1 MINSYAFLRLPIRR
15 EKYSI
20 YPPTVNDS
28 LVNPEFSQ
36 WEGIF
41 TTSQEELE
49 DSIREKDPNYD
60 GPIPTPWIFI
70 LGSAYEDKEFEN
82 MVRAA
87 FKFFLHEDITILYEA
102 QVIVL
107 GDIEDELT
115 KVKSADELR
124 VIDEEEF
131 FNLQNT
137 VRISLGLATVEKP
150 DPNESPRIKR
160 MKAKARLRDRIKAK
174 KGMGLSLGDS
184 LVSICCMG
192 IGLTP
197 LNIGEI
203 SYAALGKIIDRYQS
217 KEAYETDVKSIL
229 AGADSKKI
237 HPKYWITNEK

>member
-1 MINSYAFLRLPIRR
+1 MINSYAFLRLPIQ
-15 EKYSI
+15 KKNYSV
-20 YPPTVNDS
+20 YPPSLNDS
-28 LVNPEFSQ
+28 LKNPKFTQ
-36 WEGIF
+36 WEGLF

-49 DSIREKDPNYD
+49 DSIHEHNPNYD

-70 LGSAYEDKEFEN
+70 LGSALEDKEFETT
-82 MVRAA
+82 VREA
-87 FKFFLHEDITILYEA
+87 FQFFLHEDITILYDN

-107 GDIEDELT
+107 GDLENELMNVT
-115 KVKSADELR
+115 SAEELR
-124 VIDEEEF
+124 IIDEEEF
-131 FNLQNT
+131 FELQNT
-137 VRISLGLATVEKP
+137 VRISLGMNPVEKP
-150 DPNESPRIKR
+150 DPDESPRVKR

-203 SYAALGKIIDRYQS
+203 SYAALGKIIDRYQR

-229 AGADSKKI
+229 AGADAKKI
-237 HPKYWITNEK
+237 HPKYWITNE

>member
-1 MINSYAFLRLPIRR
+1 MINSYAFLRLPIQ
-15 EKYSI
+15 KKNYSV
-20 YPPTVNDS
+20 YPPSLNDS
-28 LVNPEFSQ
+28 LKNPKFTQ
-36 WEGIF
+36 WEGLF

-49 DSIREKDPNYD
+49 DSIHEHNPSYD

-70 LGSAYEDKEFEN
+70 LGSALEDKEFETT
-82 MVRAA
+82 VREALQ
-87 FKFFLHEDITILYEA
+87 FFLHEDITILYDS

-107 GDIEDELT
+107 GDLENELMNVT
-115 KVKSADELR
+115 SAEELR
-124 VIDEEEF
+124 IIDEEEF
-131 FNLQNT
+131 FELQNT
-137 VRISLGLATVEKP
+137 VRISLGMNPVEKP
-150 DPNESPRIKR
+150 ETDESPRVKR

-203 SYAALGKIIDRYQS
+203 SYAALGKIIDRYQR

-229 AGADSKKI
+229 AGADAKKI
-237 HPKYWITNEK
+237 HPKYWITNE

>member
-1 MINSYAFLRLPIRR
+1 MINSYAFLALPIR
-15 EKYSI
+15 KKSYSV
-20 YPPTVNDS
+20 YPPTLNDS
-28 LVNPEFSQ
+28 LNNPNFTQ
-36 WEGIF
+36 WEGLF

-49 DSIREKDPNYD
+49 DSIHEHNPSYN
-60 GPIPTPWIFI
+60 GPIPTPWLFL

-82 MVRAA
+82 TMREA
-87 FKFFLHEDITILYEA
+87 FRFFLHEEITILYEN

-107 GDIEDELT
+107 GDLEEELT
-115 KVKSADELR
+115 KVSSAEELR

-137 VRISLGLATVEKP
+137 VRISLGIAPVEKP
-150 DPNESPRIKR
+150 NPDESPRIKR
-160 MKAKARLRDRIKAK
+160 MKAKARLRDRVKAK

-203 SYAALGKIIDRYQS
+203 SYAALGKIIDRYQK
-217 KEAYETDVKSIL
+217 KEAYETDIQSIL
-229 AGADSKKI
+229 AGADAKKI
-237 HPKYWITNEK
+237 HPKYWITNE

>member
-1 MINSYAFLRLPIRR
+1 MINSYAFLALPIR
-15 EKYSI
+15 KKNYSV
-20 YPPTVNDS
+20 YPPTLNDS
-28 LVNPEFSQ
+28 LNNPNFTQ
-36 WEGIF
+36 WEGLF

-49 DSIREKDPNYD
+49 DSIHEHNPSYD
-60 GPIPTPWIFI
+60 GPIPTPWLFL

-82 MVRAA
+82 TIREA
-87 FKFFLHEDITILYEA
+87 FRFFLHEEITILYEN

-107 GDIEDELT
+107 GNLEEELV
-115 KVKSADELR
+115 KVNNAEELR
-124 VIDEEEF
+124 IIDEEEF

-137 VRISLGLATVEKP
+137 VRTSLGIAPVEKP
-150 DPNESPRIKR
+150 DPDESSRVKR

-203 SYAALGKIIDRYQS
+203 SYAALGKIIDRYQR

-229 AGADSKKI
+229 AGADAKKI
-237 HPKYWITNEK
+237 HPKYWITNE

>member
-1 MINSYAFLRLPIRR
+1 MINSYAFLRLPIQKRN
-15 EKYSI
+15 YSV
-20 YPPTVNDS
+20 YPPSLNDS
-28 LVNPEFSQ
+28 LKNPKFTQ
-36 WEGIF
+36 WEGLF

-49 DSIREKDPNYD
+49 DSIHEHNPGYD

-70 LGSAYEDKEFEN
+70 LGSALEDKEFETTL
-82 MVRAA
+82 REA
-87 FKFFLHEDITILYEA
+87 FQFFLDEDISILYDS

-107 GDIEDELT
+107 GDLESELMNVT
-115 KVKSADELR
+115 SAEELR
-124 VIDEEEF
+124 IIDEEEF
-131 FNLQNT
+131 FELQNT
-137 VRISLGLATVEKP
+137 VRISLGMNPVEKP
-150 DPNESPRIKR
+150 DPDESPRVKR

-203 SYAALGKIIDRYQS
+203 SYAALGKIIDRYQR

-229 AGADSKKI
+229 AGADAKKI
-237 HPKYWITNEK
+237 HPKYWITNE

>member
-1 MINSYAFLRLPIRR
+1 MINSYAFLRLPIQKRN
-15 EKYSI
+15 YSV
-20 YPPTVNDS
+20 YPPSLNDS
-28 LVNPEFSQ
+28 LKNPKFTQ
-36 WEGIF
+36 WEGLF

-49 DSIREKDPNYD
+49 DSIHEHNPNYE

-70 LGSAYEDKEFEN
+70 LGSALEDKEFETT
-82 MVRAA
+82 VREA
-87 FKFFLHEDITILYEA
+87 FQFFLHEDITILYDN

-107 GDIEDELT
+107 GDLESELMNVT
-115 KVKSADELR
+115 SAEELR
-124 VIDEEEF
+124 IIDEEEF
-131 FNLQNT
+131 FELQNT
-137 VRISLGLATVEKP
+137 VRISLGMNPVEKP
-150 DPNESPRIKR
+150 DPDESPRVKR

-203 SYAALGKIIDRYQS
+203 SYAALGKIIDRYQR

-229 AGADSKKI
+229 AGADAKKI
-237 HPKYWITNEK
+237 HPKYWITNE

>member
-1 MINSYAFLRLPIRR
+1 MINSYAFLALPIR
-15 EKYSI
+15 KKNYSV
-20 YPPTVNDS
+20 YPPTLNDS
-28 LVNPEFSQ
+28 LNNPNFTQ
-36 WEGIF
+36 WEGLF

-49 DSIREKDPNYD
+49 DSIHEHNPSYD
-60 GPIPTPWIFI
+60 GPIPTPWLFL
-70 LGSAYEDKEFEN
+70 LGSAYEDKELEN
-82 MVRAA
+82 TIREA
-87 FKFFLHEDITILYEA
+87 FRFFLHEEITILYEN

-107 GDIEDELT
+107 GNLEEELV
-115 KVKSADELR
+115 KVNNAEELR
-124 VIDEEEF
+124 IIDEEEF

-137 VRISLGLATVEKP
+137 VRTSLGIAPVEKP
-150 DPNESPRIKR
+150 DPDESPRVKR

-203 SYAALGKIIDRYQS
+203 SYAALGKIIDRYQR

-229 AGADSKKI
+229 AGADAKKI
-237 HPKYWITNEK
+237 HPKYWITNE

>member
-1 MINSYAFLRLPIRR
+1 MINSYAFLALPIR
-15 EKYSI
+15 KKNYSV
-20 YPPTVNDS
+20 YPPTLNDS
-28 LVNPEFSQ
+28 LNNPNFTQ
-36 WEGIF
+36 WEGLF

-49 DSIREKDPNYD
+49 DSIHEHNPSYD
-60 GPIPTPWIFI
+60 GPIPTPWLFL

-82 MVRAA
+82 TIREA
-87 FKFFLHEDITILYEA
+87 FRFFLHEEITILYEN

-107 GDIEDELT
+107 GNLEEELT
-115 KVKSADELR
+115 KVSSAEELR
-124 VIDEEEF
+124 IIDEEEF

-137 VRISLGLATVEKP
+137 VRTSLGIAPVEKP
-150 DPNESPRIKR
+150 DPDESPRVKR

-203 SYAALGKIIDRYQS
+203 SYAALGKIIDRYQK
-217 KEAYETDVKSIL
+217 KEAYETDIQSIL
-229 AGADSKKI
+229 AGADAKKI
-237 HPKYWITNEK
+237 HPKYWITNE

>member
-1 MINSYAFLRLPIRR
+1 MINSYAFLALPIR
-15 EKYSI
+15 KKNYSV
-20 YPPTVNDS
+20 YPPTLNDS
-28 LVNPEFSQ
+28 LNNPNFTQ
-36 WEGIF
+36 WEGLF

-49 DSIREKDPNYD
+49 DSIHEHNPSYD
-60 GPIPTPWIFI
+60 GPIPTPWLFL

-82 MVRAA
+82 TIREA
-87 FKFFLHEDITILYEA
+87 FRFFLHEEITILYEN

-107 GDIEDELT
+107 GNLEEELV
-115 KVKSADELR
+115 KVNNAEELR
-124 VIDEEEF
+124 IIDEEEF

-137 VRISLGLATVEKP
+137 VRTSLGIAPVEKP
-150 DPNESPRIKR
+150 DPDESPRVKR

-203 SYAALGKIIDRYQS
+203 SYAALGKIIDRYQR

-229 AGADSKKI
+229 AGADAKKI
-237 HPKYWITNEK
+237 HPKYWITNE

>member
-1 MINSYAFLRLPIRR
+1 MINSYALLALPIR
-15 EKYSI
+15 KKNYSV
-20 YPPTVNDS
+20 YPPTLNDS
-28 LVNPEFSQ
+28 LNNPNFTQ
-36 WEGIF
+36 WEGLF

-49 DSIREKDPNYD
+49 DSIHEHNPSYD
-60 GPIPTPWIFI
+60 GPIPTPWLFL

-82 MVRAA
+82 TIREA
-87 FKFFLHEDITILYEA
+87 FRFFLHEEITILYEN

-107 GDIEDELT
+107 GNLEEELT
-115 KVKSADELR
+115 KVSSAEELR
-124 VIDEEEF
+124 IIDEEEF

-137 VRISLGLATVEKP
+137 VRTSLGIAPVEKP
-150 DPNESPRIKR
+150 DPDESPRIKR
-160 MKAKARLRDRIKAK
+160 MKAKARLRDRVKAK

-203 SYAALGKIIDRYQS
+203 SYAALGKIIDRYQR

-229 AGADSKKI
+229 AGADAKKI
-237 HPKYWITNEK
+237 HPKYWITNE

>member
-1 MINSYAFLRLPIRR
+1 MINSYAFLRLPIQ
-15 EKYSI
+15 KKNYSV
-20 YPPTVNDS
+20 YPPSLNDS
-28 LVNPEFSQ
+28 LKNPKFTQ
-36 WEGIF
+36 WEGLF

-49 DSIREKDPNYD
+49 DSIHEHNPSYD

-70 LGSAYEDKEFEN
+70 LGSAFEDKEFEAT
-82 MVRAA
+82 VREA
-87 FKFFLHEDITILYEA
+87 FQFFLHEDITILYDS

-107 GDIEDELT
+107 GDLENELMNVT
-115 KVKSADELR
+115 SAEELR
-124 VIDEEEF
+124 IIDEEEF
-131 FNLQNT
+131 FELQNT
-137 VRISLGLATVEKP
+137 VRISLGMNPVEKP

-203 SYAALGKIIDRYQS
+203 SYAALGKITDRYQR

-229 AGADSKKI
+229 AGADAKKI
-237 HPKYWITNEK
+237 HPKYWITNE

>member
-1 MINSYAFLRLPIRR
+1 MINSYAFLALPIR
-15 EKYSI
+15 KKNYSV
-20 YPPTVNDS
+20 YPPTLNDS
-28 LVNPEFSQ
+28 LNNPNFTQ
-36 WEGIF
+36 WEGLF

-49 DSIREKDPNYD
+49 DSIHEHNPSYD
-60 GPIPTPWIFI
+60 GPIPTPWLFL

-82 MVRAA
+82 TIREA
-87 FKFFLHEDITILYEA
+87 FRFFLHEEITILYEN

-107 GDIEDELT
+107 GNLEEELA
-115 KVKSADELR
+115 KVNNAEELR
-124 VIDEEEF
+124 IIDEEEF

-137 VRISLGLATVEKP
+137 VRTSLGIAPVEKP
-150 DPNESPRIKR
+150 DPDESPRIKR
-160 MKAKARLRDRIKAK
+160 MKAKARLRDRVKAK

-203 SYAALGKIIDRYQS
+203 SYAALGKIIDRYQR

-229 AGADSKKI
+229 AGADAKKI
-237 HPKYWITNEK
+237 HPKYWITNE

>member
-1 MINSYAFLRLPIRR
+1 MINSYAFLALPIR
-15 EKYSI
+15 KKNYSV
-20 YPPTVNDS
+20 YPPTLNDS
-28 LVNPEFSQ
+28 LNNPNFTQ
-36 WEGIF
+36 WEGLF

-49 DSIREKDPNYD
+49 DSIHEHNPSYD
-60 GPIPTPWIFI
+60 GPIPTPWLFL

-82 MVRAA
+82 KIREA
-87 FKFFLHEDITILYEA
+87 FRFFLHEEITILYEN

-107 GDIEDELT
+107 GNLEEELT
-115 KVKSADELR
+115 KVSNAEELR
-124 VIDEEEF
+124 IIDEEEF

-137 VRISLGLATVEKP
+137 VRTSLGIAPVEKP
-150 DPNESPRIKR
+150 DPDESPRIKR

-203 SYAALGKIIDRYQS
+203 SYAALGKIIDRYQK
-217 KEAYETDVKSIL
+217 KEAYETDIQSIL
-229 AGADSKKI
+229 AGADAKKI
-237 HPKYWITNEK
+237 HPKYWITNE

>member
-1 MINSYAFLRLPIRR
+1 MINSYAFLALPIR
-15 EKYSI
+15 KKNYSV
-20 YPPTVNDS
+20 YPPTLNDS
-28 LVNPEFSQ
+28 LNNPNFTQ
-36 WEGIF
+36 WEGLF

-49 DSIREKDPNYD
+49 DSIHEHNPSYD
-60 GPIPTPWIFI
+60 GPIPTPWLFL
-70 LGSAYEDKEFEN
+70 LGGAYEDKEFEN
-82 MVRAA
+82 TIREA
-87 FKFFLHEDITILYEA
+87 FRFFLHEEITILYEN

-107 GDIEDELT
+107 GNLEEELA
-115 KVKSADELR
+115 KVSNAEELR
-124 VIDEEEF
+124 IIDEEEF

-137 VRISLGLATVEKP
+137 VRTSLGIAPVEKP
-150 DPNESPRIKR
+150 DPDESPRIKR

-203 SYAALGKIIDRYQS
+203 SYAALGKIIDRYQR

-229 AGADSKKI
+229 AGADAKKI
-237 HPKYWITNEK
+237 HPKYWITNE

>member
-1 MINSYAFLRLPIRR
+1 MINSYAFLALPIR
-15 EKYSI
+15 KKNYSV
-20 YPPTVNDS
+20 YPPTLNDS
-28 LVNPEFSQ
+28 LNNPNFTQ
-36 WEGIF
+36 WEGLF

-49 DSIREKDPNYD
+49 DSIHEHNPSYD
-60 GPIPTPWIFI
+60 GPIPTPWLFL

-82 MVRAA
+82 TIREA
-87 FKFFLHEDITILYEA
+87 FRFFLHEEITILYEN

-107 GDIEDELT
+107 GNLEEELT
-115 KVKSADELR
+115 KVSNAEELR
-124 VIDEEEF
+124 IIDEEEF

-137 VRISLGLATVEKP
+137 VRTSLGIAPVEKP

-203 SYAALGKIIDRYQS
+203 SYAALGKIIDRYQR
-217 KEAYETDVKSIL
+217 KEAYETDVRSIL
-229 AGADSKKI
+229 AGADAKKI
-237 HPKYWITNEK
+237 HPKYWITNE

>member
-1 MINSYAFLRLPIRR
+1 MINSYAFLALPIR
-15 EKYSI
+15 KKNYSV
-20 YPPTVNDS
+20 YPPTLNDS
-28 LVNPEFSQ
+28 LNNPNFTQ
-36 WEGIF
+36 WEGLF

-49 DSIREKDPNYD
+49 DSIHEHNPSYD
-60 GPIPTPWIFI
+60 EPIPTPWLFL

-82 MVRAA
+82 KIREA
-87 FKFFLHEDITILYEA
+87 FRFFLHEEITILYEN

-107 GDIEDELT
+107 GNLEEELT
-115 KVKSADELR
+115 KVSNAEELR
-124 VIDEEEF
+124 IIDEEEF

-137 VRISLGLATVEKP
+137 VRTSLGIAPVEKP
-150 DPNESPRIKR
+150 DPDESPRIKR

-203 SYAALGKIIDRYQS
+203 SYAALGKIIDRYQK
-217 KEAYETDVKSIL
+217 KEAYETDIQSIL
-229 AGADSKKI
+229 AGADAKKI
-237 HPKYWITNEK
+237 HPKYWITNE

>member
-1 MINSYAFLRLPIRR
+1 MINSYAFLALPIR
-15 EKYSI
+15 KKSYSV
-20 YPPTVNDS
+20 YPPTLNDS
-28 LVNPEFSQ
+28 LNNPNFTQ
-36 WEGIF
+36 WEGLF

-49 DSIREKDPNYD
+49 DSIHEHNPSYN
-60 GPIPTPWIFI
+60 GPIPTPWLFL

-82 MVRAA
+82 TMREA
-87 FKFFLHEDITILYEA
+87 FRFFLHEEITILYEN

-107 GDIEDELT
+107 GDLEEELI
-115 KVKSADELR
+115 KVSSAEELR

-137 VRISLGLATVEKP
+137 VRISLGIAPVEKP
-150 DPNESPRIKR
+150 NPDESPRIKR
-160 MKAKARLRDRIKAK
+160 MKAKARLRDRVKAK

-203 SYAALGKIIDRYQS
+203 SYAALGKIIDRYQK
-217 KEAYETDVKSIL
+217 KEAYETDIQSIL
-229 AGADSKKI
+229 AGADAKKI
-237 HPKYWITNEK
+237 HPKYWITNE